1 MLEWITASTALEL
14 GKLTL
19 DQLQDLGRGALE
31 DYVKDFFKDSLKAG
45 VSKANAATLQ
55 KPMTEA
61 IGFFVKRFVR
71 ELEINEV
78 HRSTINHFYLAAVKK
93 YVNDP
98 QVRPILGQAFEK
110 DRKQIDYEALE
121 RIWMGRFLGQGWKFP
136 AADFNWQAI
145 AKEVL
150 FEVRGIVKAN
160 PELRALLAIEIAED
174 VATQTSLIASA
185 TLQLVGPSV
194 GFDVQRYR
202 KSILDQYAYLPL
214 ESLGSG
220 MYEREGL
227 NYRTIPLW
235 NIFVA
240 QDVRACQAF
249 QPKDF
254 EIPKG
259 LQLRLGQD
267 AVSAEAFA
275 KTGTQASGH
284 PGGSRLR
291 QVVVVALSGGAVG
304 G

>member
-1 MLEWITASTALEL
+1 M
-14 GKLTL
+14 
-19 DQLQDLGRGALE
+19 
-31 DYVKDFFKDSLKAG
+31 
-45 VSKANAATLQ
+45 
-55 KPMTEA
+55 
-61 IGFFVKRFVR
+61 
-71 ELEINEV
+71 
-78 HRSTINHFYLAAVKK
+78 
-93 YVNDP
+93 
-98 QVRPILGQAFEK
+98 
-110 DRKQIDYEALE
+110 
-121 RIWMGRFLGQGWKFP
+121 
-136 AADFNWQAI
+136 

-249 QPKDF
+249 QPNDF
-254 EIPKG
+254 EIPKD

-275 KTGTQASGH
+275 KTGT
-284 PGGSRLR
+284 
-291 QVVVVALSGGAVG
+291 
-304 G
+304 